1 MISKRLI
8 QSAGDRENKTTGS
21 IDYNVPIIARIPWT
35 IQMNELIAE
44 SIAAALNAAN
54 PYQAIHRHLHR
65 EGDTIEIEHR
75 HYGLTCGDI
84 RCMAIGKGAVP
95 MAQAV
100 ADLLG
105 DKISTGL
112 VVTKY
117 EHLGSAKFPPDWEVI
132 EAGHPHPDEQS
143 LAAGDRVWHL
153 LAECTELTLIITC
166 ISGGASAL
174 VAAPQ
179 PWSSLQQ
186 LCANGDEFAM
196 INAALVSQGIDIS
209 HPSGKFISLAA
220 LQAIN
225 SALLNSGLDIEQ
237 INAVRSK
244 LDRLKAGGLVRHAL
258 PGRVIGLIL
267 SDVIGDPI
275 GSIGSGMTNHP
286 HAHNTLVG
294 NNRQSCLA
302 VAEAAK
308 NLGYEPQIITTSW
321 AGDAQARGR
330 EIAREIVTRSPKTVL
345 IYGGETTVTLPPN
358 CQGKGGRNQE
368 LALAAA
374 IELGTQSTPAWVVTL
389 ATDGTDGPTDA
400 AGATVNEQTIAR
412 SIELGLDANLALD
425 RHDSYPFFQRLGDL
439 RLLGATGTNV
449 ADITIAI
456 RP

>member
-1 MISKRLI
+1 
-8 QSAGDRENKTTGS
+8 
-21 IDYNVPIIARIPWT
+21 
-35 IQMNELIAE
+35 MNELIAA
-44 SIAAALNAAN
+44 SIAAALNTAN
-54 PYQAIHRHLHR
+54 PYHAIHRHVHR
-65 EGDTIEIEHR
+65 AGDTLTIDR
-75 HYGLTCGDI
+75 HHYHLTGDDV
-84 RCMAIGKGAVP
+84 RCIAVGKGAVP

-100 ADLLG
+100 VDLLG
-105 DKISTGL
+105 DKIFTGL

-117 EHLGSAKFPPDWEVI
+117 AHLGLATFPTNWEVI
-132 EAGHPHPDEQS
+132 EAGHPHPDEHS
-143 LAAGDRVWHL
+143 LAAGDRVWQL
-153 LAECTELTLIITC
+153 LSDCTDRTLIITC
-166 ISGGASAL
+166 LSGGASAL

-186 LCANGDEFAM
+186 IESATID
-196 INAALVSQGIDIS
+196 AALVSQGIDIS
-209 HPSGKFISLAA
+209 HPSGEFISLAA

-225 SALLNSGLDIEQ
+225 TELLSSGLDIEQ
-237 INAVRSK
+237 INAIRSK
-244 LDRLKAGGLVRHAL
+244 LDRLKAGGFVSRAL

-275 GSIGSGMTNHP
+275 GSIGSGLTNHP
-286 HAHNTLVG
+286 NAHNTLVG

-308 NLGYEPQIITTSW
+308 NLGYEPHIIKKPL
-321 AGDAQARGR
+321 AGEAQVRGR
-330 EIAREIVTRSPKTVL
+330 EIAQEIVTRSPKTVL

-358 CQGKGGRNQE
+358 CQGEGGRNQE

-374 IELGTQSTPAWVVTL
+374 IELGTRSTPAWVVTL

-439 RLLGATGTNV
+439 RQLGATGTNV

>member
-1 MISKRLI
+1 M
-8 QSAGDRENKTTGS
+8 D
-21 IDYNVPIIARIPWT
+21 
-35 IQMNELIAE
+35 ELIAT
-44 SIAAALNAAN
+44 SIAAALDAAN

-65 EGDTIEIEHR
+65 AGDTIEIEGR
-75 HYGLTCGDI
+75 DYDLTCGDI
-84 RCMAIGKGAVP
+84 RCIALGKGAVP

-100 ADLLG
+100 VDLLP

-117 EHLGSAKFPPDWEVI
+117 DHLGSATFPASWEVI
-132 EAGHPHPDEQS
+132 EAGHPHPDENS
-143 LAAGDRVWHL
+143 LVAGDLIWHL
-153 LAECTELTLIITC
+153 LAECTEQTLIIAC

-196 INAALVSQGIDIS
+196 INTALVSQGIDIY
-209 HPSGKFISLAA
+209 HPSGESISLAV

-225 SALLNSGLDIEQ
+225 TALLNSGLDIAQ

-244 LDRLKAGGLVRHAL
+244 LDRLKAGGLVSRAL

-275 GSIGSGMTNHP
+275 GSIASGLTNHP
-286 HAHNTLVG
+286 NAHNTLVG
-294 NNRQSCLA
+294 NNCQSCLA
-302 VAEAAK
+302 VARTAEK
-308 NLGYEPQIITTSW
+308 LGYEAHLITTEL
-321 AGDAQARGR
+321 AGEAQVRGR
-330 EIAREIVTRSPKTVL
+330 EIAWEIVRRSPKTVL
-345 IYGGETTVTLPPN
+345 IYGGETTVTLPSDAH
-358 CQGKGGRNQE
+358 GKGGRNQE

-374 IELGTQSTPAWVVTL
+374 IELGSQSTPAWVVTL

-425 RHDSYPFFQRLGDL
+425 RHDSYPFFQQLGDL
-439 RLLGATGTNV
+439 QLLGATGTNV

>member
-1 MISKRLI
+1 
-8 QSAGDRENKTTGS
+8 
-21 IDYNVPIIARIPWT
+21 
-35 IQMNELIAE
+35 MNELIA
-44 SIAAALNAAN
+44 AALDAAN

-65 EGDTIEIEHR
+65 AGETIEIEDR
-75 HYGLTCGDI
+75 HYDLTCGDI
-84 RCMAIGKGAVP
+84 RCIALGKGAVP

-100 ADLLG
+100 VDLLG
-105 DKISTGL
+105 DKVSTGL

-117 EHLGSAKFPPDWEVI
+117 DHLGSATFPVSWEVI
-132 EAGHPHPDEQS
+132 EAGHPHPDEHS
-143 LAAGDRVWHL
+143 LAAGNHVWQL
-153 LAECTELTLIITC
+153 LSECTEQTLIIAC

-186 LCANGDEFAM
+186 LESATID
-196 INAALVSQGIDIS
+196 AALVSQGIDIS
-209 HPSGKFISLAA
+209 HPSGEFISLAA

-225 SALLNSGLDIEQ
+225 TALLSSGLDIEG
-237 INAVRSK
+237 INAIRSK
-244 LDRLKAGGLVRHAL
+244 LDRLKAGGLVSRAL

-275 GSIGSGMTNHP
+275 GSIGSGLTNHP
-286 HAHNTLVG
+286 NAHNTLVG
-294 NNRQSCLA
+294 NNIQSCLA

-308 NLGYEPQIITTSW
+308 NLGYDPHIVTTSL
-321 AGDAQARGR
+321 AGEAQVRGQ

-374 IELGTQSTPAWVVTL
+374 IELSSQSTSAWVVTL

-439 RLLGATGTNV
+439 RQLGATGTNV

>member
-1 MISKRLI
+1 
-8 QSAGDRENKTTGS
+8 
-21 IDYNVPIIARIPWT
+21 
-35 IQMNELIAE
+35 MNELIAA
-44 SIAAALNAAN
+44 SIAAALDAAN
-54 PYQAIHRHLHR
+54 PYQAIHRYLQR
-65 EGDTIEIEHR
+65 EGDILTIDNR
-75 HYGLTCGDI
+75 HYDLTGGGI
-84 RCMAIGKGAVP
+84 RCIAVGKGAVP

-100 ADLLG
+100 VDLLG

-117 EHLGSAKFPPDWEVI
+117 EHLGSATFPVDWEVI
-132 EAGHPHPDEQS
+132 EAGHPQPDEHS
-143 LAAGDRVWHL
+143 LAAGDRVWQL
-153 LAECTELTLIITC
+153 LSGCTEQTLIIAC

-186 LCANGDEFAM
+186 LCANGDEFAI

-209 HPSGKFISLAA
+209 HSSGEFISLAA

-225 SALLNSGLDIEQ
+225 SALLSSGLDIER
-237 INAVRSK
+237 INAIRSK
-244 LDRLKAGGLVRHAL
+244 LDRLKAGGFVSRAL

-275 GSIGSGMTNHP
+275 GSIGSGLTNHP
-286 HAHNTLVG
+286 NAHNTLVG
-294 NNRQSCLA
+294 NNTQSCLA
-302 VAEAAK
+302 VADAAK
-308 NLGYEPQIITTSW
+308 KLGYEPHFIEKPL
-321 AGDAQARGR
+321 AGEAQVRGR
-330 EIAREIVTRSPKTVL
+330 EIAQEIVTRSPKTVL

-358 CQGKGGRNQE
+358 CQGEGGRNQE

-425 RHDSYPFFQRLGDL
+425 RHDSYPFFARLGDL
-439 RLLGATGTNV
+439 RQLGATGTNV

>member
-1 MISKRLI
+1 MDELDKLI
-8 QSAGDRENKTTGS
+8 QA
-21 IDYNVPIIARIPWT
+21 
-35 IQMNELIAE
+35 
-44 SIAAALNAAN
+44 SIAAALDAAN
-54 PYQAIHRHLHR
+54 PYKAIHRHLHR
-65 EGDTIEIEHR
+65 AGDTIQIENSN
-75 HYGLTCGDI
+75 YDLSCGDI
-84 RCMAIGKGAVP
+84 RCIALGKGAVP
-95 MAQAV
+95 MAQAMV
-100 ADLLG
+100 DLLG

-117 EHLGSAKFPPDWEVI
+117 EHLGSATFPASWEVI
-132 EAGHPHPDEQS
+132 EAGHPHPDANS
-143 LAAGDRVWHL
+143 LAAGDRVWDL
-153 LAECTELTLIITC
+153 LAECTEQTLIIAC

-174 VAAPQ
+174 VAAPR

-186 LCANGDEFAM
+186 LESATLD
-196 INAALVSQGIDIS
+196 AALISQGIDIS
-209 HPSGKFISLAA
+209 HPIGESISLAA

-225 SALLNSGLDIEQ
+225 TALLSSGLDIAQ

-244 LDRLKAGGLVRHAL
+244 LDRLKAGGLVSHAL

-275 GSIGSGMTNHP
+275 ESIASGLTNHP
-286 HAHNTLVG
+286 NAHNILVG

-308 NLGYEPQIITTSW
+308 NFGYEPHIIEKPL
-321 AGDAQARGR
+321 AGEAQVRGR
-330 EIAREIVTRSPKTVL
+330 EIAREIVARSPKTVL

-358 CQGKGGRNQE
+358 CQGEGGRNQE

-374 IELGTQSTPAWVVTL
+374 IELGTQSTPAWVVTI

-425 RHDSYPFFQRLGDL
+425 RHDSYPFFQRLDNWL
-439 RLLGATGTNV
+439 KLGATGTNV

>member
-1 MISKRLI
+1 
-8 QSAGDRENKTTGS
+8 
-21 IDYNVPIIARIPWT
+21 
-35 IQMNELIAE
+35 MNELITA
-44 SIAAALNAAN
+44 SIAAALDAAN
-54 PYQAIHRHLHR
+54 PYQAIHRHLYR
-65 EGDTIEIEHR
+65 AGDTIEIEHR
-75 HYGLTCGDI
+75 DYNLTCGDI
-84 RCMAIGKGAVP
+84 RCIAIGKGAVP

-100 ADLLG
+100 VNLLG

-117 EHLGSAKFPPDWEVI
+117 AHLGSATFPASWEVI
-132 EAGHPHPDEQS
+132 EAGHPHPDQHS
-143 LAAGDRVWHL
+143 LAAGDRIWDL
-153 LAECTELTLIITC
+153 LADCTEQTLIIAC

-186 LCANGDEFAM
+186 LESAM
-196 INAALVSQGIDIS
+196 INTALVSQGIDIS
-209 HPSGKFISLAA
+209 HPSGEFISLAT

-225 SALLNSGLDIEQ
+225 TTLLNSGLDIEQ

-244 LDRLKAGGLVRHAL
+244 LDRLKAGGLVSRAL

-275 GSIGSGMTNHP
+275 GSIGSGLTNHP

-302 VAEAAK
+302 VAEAAE
-308 NLGYEPQIITTSW
+308 NLGYEPQIITTSL
-321 AGDAQARGR
+321 AGEAQVRGR
-330 EIAREIVTRSPKTVL
+330 EIAREIVARSPKTVL
-345 IYGGETTVTLPPN
+345 IYGGETTVTLSPN

-400 AGATVNEQTIAR
+400 AGATVNEQTLAR

-425 RHDSYPFFQRLGDL
+425 RHDSYPFFERLGDL
-439 RLLGATGTNV
+439 RQLGATGTNV

>member
-1 MISKRLI
+1 M
-8 QSAGDRENKTTGS
+8 D
-21 IDYNVPIIARIPWT
+21 
-35 IQMNELIAE
+35 ELIAA
-44 SIAAALNAAN
+44 SIAAALDAAN

-65 EGDTIEIEHR
+65 AGETIEIEDCD
-75 HYGLTCGDI
+75 YDLTSGDI
-84 RCMAIGKGAVP
+84 RCIALGKGAVP
-95 MAQAV
+95 MAQAMV
-100 ADLLG
+100 DLLG
-105 DKISTGL
+105 DKISSGL

-117 EHLGSAKFPPDWEVI
+117 DHLGSATFPVSWEII
-132 EAGHPHPDEQS
+132 EAGHPHPDANS
-143 LAAGDRVWHL
+143 LAAGDRVWQFL
-153 LAECTELTLIITC
+153 NNCTEQTLIIAC

-186 LCANGDEFAM
+186 LCADGNEFAP
-196 INAALVSQGIDIS
+196 ISAALVDRGIDIDR
-209 HPSGKFISLAA
+209 PNGKFISLAA

-225 SALLNSGLDIEQ
+225 TALLNSGLDIAQ

-244 LDRLKAGGLVRHAL
+244 LDRLKAGGLVSRAL
-258 PGRVIGLIL
+258 PGQVIGLIL
-267 SDVIGDPI
+267 SDVIGDRLD
-275 GSIGSGMTNHP
+275 SIASGLTNHP
-286 HAHNTLVG
+286 HAHNIVVG

-302 VAEAAK
+302 VAEAVR
-308 NLGYEPQIITTSW
+308 NLKYEPDFIEEPL
-321 AGDAQARGR
+321 AGEAQDRGR
-330 EIAREIVTRSPKTVL
+330 EIAREIVTRSPRTVS

-358 CQGKGGRNQE
+358 CQGIGGRNQE

-439 RLLGATGTNV
+439 RQLGATGTNV

>member
-1 MISKRLI
+1 MM
-8 QSAGDRENKTTGS
+8 
-21 IDYNVPIIARIPWT
+21 
-35 IQMNELIAE
+35 MNELIADL
-44 SIAAALNAAN
+44 IAAGLDAAN
-54 PYQAIHRHLHR
+54 PSQAIHRYLQLD
-65 EGDTIEIEHR
+65 GDLLIIEHR
-75 HYGLTCGDI
+75 HYDLANRDV
-84 RCMAIGKGAVP
+84 RCIAVGKGSVP

-105 DKISTGL
+105 DRISTAV

-117 EHLGSAKFPPDWEVI
+117 HHLGTAKFPVGWESI
-132 EAGHPHPDEQS
+132 EAGHPHPDHHS
-143 LAAGDRVWHL
+143 LQAGDRVWHYL
-153 LAECTELTLIITC
+153 SDCNEHTLIIAC

-186 LCANGDEFAM
+186 LLLDSPQSAM
-196 INAALVSQGIDIS
+196 LQAALVSQGIDSS
-209 HPSGKFISLAA
+209 HPSGEFISLAA

-225 SALLNSGLDIEQ
+225 PALLSSGLGIEQ

-244 LDRLKAGGLVRHAL
+244 LDRLKAGGLVRRAL
-258 PGRVIGLIL
+258 PGQVVGLIL

-275 GSIGSGMTNHP
+275 GSIASGLTNHP

-302 VAEAAK
+302 VARTAEK
-308 NLGYEPQIITTSW
+308 LGYTVEIVTTEL
-321 AGDAQARGR
+321 AGEAQERGR

-345 IYGGETTVTLPPN
+345 IYGGETTVTLPSN
-358 CQGKGGRNQE
+358 CQGEGGRNQE

-374 IELGTQSTPAWVVTL
+374 IELSSQSTAAWIVTL

-412 SIELGLDANLALD
+412 SMLLGLDAQLALD
-425 RHDSYPFFQRLGDL
+425 RHDSYPFFDRLGDL
-439 RLLGATGTNV
+439 RRIGATGTNV
-449 ADITIAI
+449 ADLTIAI

>member
-1 MISKRLI
+1 
-8 QSAGDRENKTTGS
+8 
-21 IDYNVPIIARIPWT
+21 
-35 IQMNELIAE
+35 MNELISA
-44 SIAAALNAAN
+44 SIAAALDAAN
-54 PYQAIHRHLHR
+54 PYQAIHRYLQR
-65 EGDTIEIEHR
+65 EDDALTIENR
-75 HYGLTCGDI
+75 HYNLTGDDI
-84 RCMAIGKGAVP
+84 RCIAVGKGAVP

-100 ADLLG
+100 VDLLG

-117 EHLGSAKFPPDWEVI
+117 EHLGSAVFPANWEVI
-132 EAGHPHPDEQS
+132 EAGHPHPDEHS
-143 LAAGDRVWHL
+143 LAAGDRVWQFL
-153 LAECTELTLIITC
+153 NNCTEQTLIIAC

-179 PWSSLQQ
+179 PWSLLQQ
-186 LCANGDEFAM
+186 LCADGDEFAT
-196 INAALVSQGIDIS
+196 ISAALVNQGIDIDR
-209 HPSGKFISLAA
+209 PSGEFISLAA

-225 SALLNSGLDIEQ
+225 TTLLSSGLDIAQ

-244 LDRLKAGGLVRHAL
+244 LDRLKAGGLVSRAL

-267 SDVIGDPI
+267 SDVIGDPL
-275 GSIGSGMTNHP
+275 GSIASGLTNHP
-286 HAHNTLVG
+286 NAHNILVG
-294 NNRQSCLA
+294 NNAQSCLA
-302 VAEAAK
+302 VAEAAR
-308 NLGYEPQIITTSW
+308 NLGYEPHIITTSL
-321 AGDAQARGR
+321 AGEAQVRGR
-330 EIAREIVTRSPKTVL
+330 EIAQEIVTRSPRTVL

-358 CQGKGGRNQE
+358 CQGIGGRNQE

-374 IELGTQSTPAWVVTL
+374 IELNTQSTPAWVVTL

-439 RLLGATGTNV
+439 RQLGATGTNV

>member
-1 MISKRLI
+1 
-8 QSAGDRENKTTGS
+8 
-21 IDYNVPIIARIPWT
+21 
-35 IQMNELIAE
+35 MNELIAA
-44 SIAAALNAAN
+44 SLAAALDAAN
-54 PYQAIHRHLHR
+54 PYQAIHRYLQR
-65 EGDTIEIEHR
+65 EGDT
-75 HYGLTCGDI
+75 LTIDNRRYNLTGDDI
-84 RCMAIGKGAVP
+84 RCIAVGKAAVT

-100 ADLLG
+100 VDLLG

-117 EHLGSAKFPPDWEVI
+117 DHLGSTVFPASWEVI
-132 EAGHPHPDEQS
+132 EAGHPHPDEHS
-143 LAAGDRVWHL
+143 LAAGDRVWQL
-153 LAECTELTLIITC
+153 LSDCTDRTLIITC

-186 LCANGDEFAM
+186 LCADGDEFAM

-209 HPSGKFISLAA
+209 HPSGEFISLAA

-225 SALLNSGLDIEQ
+225 TALLSSGLDIEG
-237 INAVRSK
+237 INAIRSK
-244 LDRLKAGGLVRHAL
+244 LDRLKAGGLVSRAL

-275 GSIGSGMTNHP
+275 GSIGSGLTNHP
-286 HAHNTLVG
+286 NAHNTLVG

-302 VAEAAK
+302 VAEAAA
-308 NLGYEPQIITTSW
+308 NLGYEPHFIEKPL
-321 AGDAQARGR
+321 AGEAQVRGR
-330 EIAREIVTRSPKTVL
+330 EIAQEIVTRSPKTVL

-439 RLLGATGTNV
+439 RQLGATGTNV